1 MNNNIQNLNQNNK
14 ESNLSPYLIVRRAIL
29 PYWPIY
35 VLSLVIA
42 GLIANF
48 YLRFQVPIYEV
59 HGKVLLKVN
68 GSSEGDLLKEL
79 DIFTPQKSVDNELEV
94 IKSRTIGKEVAKNLN
109 SYVTFLYRGK
119 LADYE
124 ENWQFPIHL
133 EAVNED
139 SLSGINQTE
148 FEISGDRKY
157 LNILGQKLIIRN
169 QLVTFGK
176 ESFFMTVDSNALPMI
191 KTGKYLIQINSLV
204 SEINK
209 LMGSLGAIQTGKNTT
224 IIGLTFSHPNIE
236 NAKRILNEFIRVYI
250 HSAVDDK
257 RKVAQ
262 YTLDFIDDRLSLI
275 NKELDSVE
283 RKIEVFKTNNGAVD
297 ISSQSAMFLN
307 NVKEK
312 DVELSH
318 INVKLDI
325 LKDIENYIYGKGL
338 NPGTVPSVIGFDDP
352 VLLSLLPKLY
362 DLEFEI
368 TKRGKVAGDRDE
380 ILISLKDEIIKVK
393 ESIKENI
400 RNIRNN
406 LNISKARITEE
417 LYRQNGLL
425 QGIPLKE
432 RLLIDIGRQQN
443 IKNEIF
449 TFLLQ
454 KREESAIAYASTV
467 SDSRIIESAYGG
479 NLISPKTGLTYA
491 MWLTLGLFLPLVFFI
506 WFVLL
511 NPKIQFKNEIESL
524 TKIPVIGEIMYD
536 SEGRDFVVSMKD
548 RGIIAE
554 SLRTIRTKLSY
565 FKTSESKSKVILM
578 SSSVPGE
585 GKSFLSI
592 NLGISYSLTGAKVLL
607 IGGDMRKPVL
617 HKPFKISVRKGLSSY
632 LSSAENIDDVIF
644 NTDFENLFVMPSGV
658 VPPNPSELLE
668 GEKFSILMSDLK
680 AKYDLIIID
689 SPPIG
694 LVSDAEILANYSD
707 INLFVVRYNVTHKEA
722 VEEVLEKANNSGV
735 FKNMGIIYNGIKQ
748 KGLGRYGY
756 YGYGYNYGYGY
767 GYGGY
772 GYYGGR
778 KKTGYS
784 YFIKKFLGK

>member
-1 MNNNIQNLNQNNK
+1 M
-14 ESNLSPYLIVRRAIL
+14 
-29 PYWPIY
+29 
-35 VLSLVIA
+35 
-42 GLIANF
+42 
-48 YLRFQVPIYEV
+48 
-59 HGKVLLKVN
+59 
-68 GSSEGDLLKEL
+68 
-79 DIFTPQKSVDNELEV
+79 
-94 IKSRTIGKEVAKNLN
+94 
-109 SYVTFLYRGK
+109 
-119 LADYE
+119 
-124 ENWQFPIHL
+124 
-133 EAVNED
+133 
-139 SLSGINQTE
+139 
-148 FEISGDRKY
+148 
-157 LNILGQKLIIRN
+157 
-169 QLVTFGK
+169 
-176 ESFFMTVDSNALPMI
+176 
-191 KTGKYLIQINSLV
+191 
-204 SEINK
+204 
-209 LMGSLGAIQTGKNTT
+209 
-224 IIGLTFSHPNIE
+224 
-236 NAKRILNEFIRVYI
+236 
-250 HSAVDDK
+250 
-257 RKVAQ
+257 
-262 YTLDFIDDRLSLI
+262 
-275 NKELDSVE
+275 
-283 RKIEVFKTNNGAVD
+283 
-297 ISSQSAMFLN
+297 
-307 NVKEK
+307 
-312 DVELSH
+312 
-318 INVKLDI
+318 
-325 LKDIENYIYGKGL
+325 
-338 NPGTVPSVIGFDDP
+338 
-352 VLLSLLPKLY
+352 
-362 DLEFEI
+362 
-368 TKRGKVAGDRDE
+368 
-380 ILISLKDEIIKVK
+380 ISLKDEIIKVK

-491 MWLTLGLFLPLVFFI
+491 MWFTLGLFLPLVFFI

-722 VEEVLEKANNSGV
+722 VEEVLEKASNSGV

-767 GYGGY
+767 GYGYGGY